1 MTPSGMIPFNLK
13 LRNLIAQTMF
23 QTDNKVISKT
33 QDISW
38 QSKINN
44 FPLDF
49 HEKMYFQYQPVKGI
63 NYLVQCNLDLVT
75 LNLVTTCDLVTVFYK
90 DRFSIYYT
98 CTRTVCAP
106 ITCGLYIFY
115 PIFEDHFLVFKEVFS
130 ENSTLMYG

>member
-90 DRFSIYYT
+90 DRFSIYYI
-98 CTRTVCAP
+98 CTRTVFAP